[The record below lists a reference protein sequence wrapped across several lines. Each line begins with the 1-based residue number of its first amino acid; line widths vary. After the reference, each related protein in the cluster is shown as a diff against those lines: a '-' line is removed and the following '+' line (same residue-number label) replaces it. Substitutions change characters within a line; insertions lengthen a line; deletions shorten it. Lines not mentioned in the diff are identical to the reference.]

1 LRSVSGRKDIG
12 MISGNE
18 FQKVKEF
25 IKNWQKDYTFQTAV
39 GAYVSMGFTVLFAL
53 YNGYLGLSL
62 LSVWHGS
69 IGVFYFLLVAIRG
82 MILYSER
89 KNRTRSEQQQIIHRH
104 RTYLGSCA
112 LLFLLDLA
120 LIVPISM
127 MAVMEKPVDMD
138 QIPAIAMAA
147 YTTYKITMASLHI
160 RRKMRNHTGNI
171 LITELRT
178 INFIDALVSVLT
190 LQNTLIMVNSSSSD
204 LKKMLILTAATSAII
219 YSIIVLISVIM
230 LIQGFKRK

>member
-1 LRSVSGRKDIG
+1 
-12 MISGNE
+12 MISGNKIE
-18 FQKVKEF
+18 KAKEF
-25 IKNWQKDYTFQTAV
+25 VKNWQKDYAFQTVV
-39 GAYVSMGFTVLFAL
+39 GAFVSMGFTVLFAL

-69 IGVFYFLLVAIRG
+69 ICVFYFLLVAIRG

-89 KNRTRSEQQQIIHRH
+89 KNMTRSEQQQMIHRH

-120 LIVPISM
+120 LVAPISM

-138 QIPAIAMAA
+138 LIPAIAMAA

-160 RRKMRNHTGNI
+160 RRKMRDHTGNI

-178 INFIDALVSVLT
+178 INFIDALVSILT
-190 LQNTLIMVNSSSSD
+190 LQNTLIMVNSSSPESEN
-204 LKKMLILTAATSAII
+204 MLILTAGTSAII
-219 YSIIVLISVIM
+219 YIIIVLISVMM
-230 LIQGFKRK
+230 LIQGLTRK